1 MYLPCILERKKSYLS
16 TFYPVIK
23 QGIMPYFIVY
33 LARSVMLGFVCDVI
47 SYICLEILITISG
60 AKNYLCPSAFVE
72 PRHLH

>member
-60 AKNYLCPSAFVE
+60 AKTYLCPSAFVE